1 MSTRDAHNAR
11 AAHAHERQRAVGRRP
26 RAFPADDRTE
36 PYDWNRQTIKQ
47 TFARI
52 QADPEHPWL
61 AIGDFLDDWR
71 FTERTDRPKLVRESI
86 AAVGDDD
93 VELLRWAAF
102 CAAMV
107 EWLCWQDGL
116 PFPTWTSHTE
126 YRLTDPWFLYPG
138 DLLRAWQLVS
148 TPAPFKM
155 RNIFGGDQMLVR
167 V

>member
-1 MSTRDAHNAR
+1 MSASDASEAQTDRADEGQKEAR
-11 AAHAHERQRAVGRRP
+11 LQALPPENGAEK
-26 RAFPADDRTE
+26 
-36 PYDWNRQTIKQ
+36 YYWNRQSVKE

-52 QADPEHPWL
+52 QADTAHPWL
-61 AIGDFLDDWR
+61 AIGDFLDDLR
-71 FTERTDRPKLVRESI
+71 FTDIADRPDLVRDSI
-86 AAVGDDD
+86 AEVDEEN

-107 EWLCWQDGL
+107 EWLCWQDAL
-116 PFPTWTSHTE
+116 PFPAWTSDAK
-126 YRLTDPWFLYPG
+126 YRLSDPWFLYPG
-138 DLLRAWQLVS
+138 DLLRAWQLVA